1 MTDTQSTTLAPMT
14 EEALLADR
22 QSFWASFT
30 SASTYAA
37 GGVIFIV
44 LAMWFFL
51 V

>member
-1 MTDTQSTTLAPMT
+1 MIETRSTTLAPMT

-22 QSFWASFT
+22 KSFWASFT
-30 SASTYAA
+30 NIGTYAA
-37 GGVIFIV
+37 GVVIFIV

>member
-1 MTDTQSTTLAPMT
+1 MTETPTKTLAPMT

-22 QSFWASFT
+22 QSFWATFT
-30 SASTYAA
+30 SAGTYVA
-37 GGVIFIV
+37 GALIFIV